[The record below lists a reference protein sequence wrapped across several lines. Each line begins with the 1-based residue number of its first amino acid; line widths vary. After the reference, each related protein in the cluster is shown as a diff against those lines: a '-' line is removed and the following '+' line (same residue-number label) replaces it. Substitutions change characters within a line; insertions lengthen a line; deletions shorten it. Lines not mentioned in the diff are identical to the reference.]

1 MCTVSYITKDG
12 LRYFTSN
19 RDENSSRQAAIMPAA
34 EIQNGKKIIFPTDPA
49 GGGTWF
55 AVAEDGTMGILLNGA
70 FQKHIPFYPYR
81 KSRGLVLLDLMTAP
95 EGLSHFHSDYLEKIE
110 PFTIVFF
117 QHKKLHELRW
127 DGHHKHCRQLNSD
140 SNYIWSSVTLYDDEA
155 INKRERLFQQFITRI
170 PEVDTFSIR
179 NFHTNNHGDFEN
191 GFVISRQNGI
201 QTQCITQAI
210 VGDDNVRFFY
220 EDLLLNC
227 QQEQIIELNH
237 ERIIEKA

>member
-19 RDENSSRQAAIMPAA
+19 RDENINRQAAVMPAT
-34 EIQNGKKIIFPTDPA
+34 EVLNGKKIIFPADPA

-55 AVAEDGTMGILLNGA
+55 AVAEDGTTGILLNGA

-81 KSRGLVLLDLMTAP
+81 KSRGLVLLDLMAAP
-95 EGLSHFHSDYLEKIE
+95 EGLSYFRNTYLEKVE
-110 PFTIVFF
+110 PFTIIFF
-117 QHKKLHELRW
+117 QQKKLYELRW
-127 DGHHKHCRQLNSD
+127 DGHQKYSKQLNTD
-140 SNYIWSSVTLYDDEA
+140 SNYIWSSVTLYDDDTIVE
-155 INKRERLFQQFITRI
+155 RENFFQQFITKS
-170 PEVDTFSIR
+170 PVVDNFSIR
-179 NFHTNNHGDFEN
+179 GLHKNNHDDFEN
-191 GFVISRQNGI
+191 GFIISRRNGI

-210 VGDDNVRFFY
+210 VGEDNIRIFY

-237 ERIIEKA
+237 EKIIEKA